1 MMMIRPMRILLVIT
15 CGLSI
20 QTTCAFLHESPSSS
34 SRRRSWIPI
43 RATKDDT
50 TSTTAAAVS
59 TNPATTC
66 PLLDPSVAGKFKIL
80 TCSSTACTK
89 KRKELFQDELSTFT
103 AMYCLKEENNAPT
116 VQIEESPC
124 LGNCKMAPC
133 VGIEH
138 DDYEGLVSLDGMT
151 DSEFQAR
158 VFHGIAFDDDA
169 DRVWSSVENAIRI
182 MAEQEENK
190 EEEEEEA

>member
-1 MMMIRPMRILLVIT
+1 MRILLVIT

-50 TSTTAAAVS
+50 TSTTAANAS
-59 TNPATTC
+59 TNTATTC
-66 PLLDPSVAGKFKIL
+66 PLLDPLVAGKFKIL
-80 TCSSTACTK
+80 TCSSTACAK

-103 AMYCLKEENNAPT
+103 AMYCLKEEHAPT

-124 LGNCKMAPC
+124 LGGCKMAPC

-138 DDYEGLVSLDGMT
+138 DDYEGLVSLEGMT
-151 DSEFQAR
+151 DSEFQSRA
-158 VFHGIAFDDDA
+158 FHGIAFDDDA
-169 DRVWSSVENAIRI
+169 DRVWSSVENAILV
-182 MAEQEENK
+182 MAEQQQQQEG
-190 EEEEEEA
+190 EEEEEA